1 FLVSSTLLPSGVAYA
16 EERQLTQERERLE
29 TIRQEVAESLSDVAT
44 STQVSEDN
52 TVSASETRAMSSEE
66 EVSVKAETVSDPL
79 LPSPANTEAS
89 AEVSRQEE
97 IPEKVFPSEASDSEE
112 TSTPK
117 RVKRSLAQSA
127 PSSNEPLD
135 FDSALGRYHTQLN
148 QEELL
153 RFQNA
158 KTNDEKSKIIEEILI
173 RQINEDYGLLE
184 LEAFKEQLSEEQLQ
198 LLASKETDEAFEE
211 TLKSY
216 SLAFQQEQDLAAF
229 MDELI
234 LSSTEEEYDKLIT
247 AKSER
252 EFTDTLLQ
260 LSEKKVQELSP
271 VATEGSSRRK
281 RFAPAAP
288 FIVMYG
294 PQIVSAAIATGK
306 LLAVAA
312 SAIGTAY
319 VGHRGIEA
327 YKNYHQAKKS
337 AKARKSSRVH
347 RQSRS
352 RTNAQSRSRAVNQAK
367 QYARSSAGY
376 SSAYTGNTGTYVPS
390 YGPIRPSTPV
400 VSYGPTAPNR
410 SARAASNVF
419 YYTGARTIP
428 TYNLAGDKYTVIP
441 NDSVWSISNQF
452 GISMTD
458 LITWNGIQHYTI
470 HPGQQLLVRP
480 TVLSADGK
488 RHQVLPNDSV
498 WSISHKYGIA
508 MSDFIKWNNIKNN
521 VIHPGQNLLIRPV
534 ASAKPVSPSQPASTT
549 TSAKTY
555 TVKAGDS
562 VWLIAH
568 NHGISMDNLV
578 KWNNIKNYT
587 IHPGQQVIV
596 KPATTTKAPV
606 NTGQASP
613 AKTYTVKAGDS
624 VWLIA
629 HNHGISMDDLV
640 KWNNIK
646 NYTIHPGQQVVVKPA
661 SPSKSSDTSQATSAK
676 TYTVKAGDS
685 VWLIA
690 HNHGISMDDLIKW
703 NHINNNLIHPGQT
716 VIVSEAGVAS
726 SQQKDKTYT
735 VQPGDSVWLIASIHG
750 ISMEELIALNDI
762 KDYTIHPNQTLIVE
776 SMINKEAEKLA
787 KELGY
792 DKTNEFSSGRP
803 IFKNKKKNPKF
814 ITPDNTKHKGGV
826 WKGADKIK
834 DLKNKTSRKGT
845 YDKDLNKIDK

>member
-1 FLVSSTLLPSGVAYA
+1 MRLKKRFRIGIISSVTLLVSSTLLPSGVAYA
-16 EERQLTQERERLE
+16 EERQLTQERERME

-52 TVSASETRAMSSEE
+52 TVPASETRAMSSEE

-79 LPSPANTEAS
+79 LPSSANTEAS

-97 IPEKVFPSEASDSEE
+97 TPEKVSPSEASDSEE

-127 PSSNEPLD
+127 PSAEETAPSSSEPLD
-135 FDSALGRYHTQLN
+135 FDSALERYHTQLN

-158 KTNDEKSKIIEEILI
+158 KTNDEKSKIIEDILI

-216 SLAFQQEQDLAAF
+216 YLAFQQEQDLAAF

-312 SAIGTAY
+312 SAIGTVY

-337 AKARKSSRVH
+337 AKASKSSRVH

-390 YGPIRPSTPV
+390 YGSIRPSTPV
-400 VSYGPTAPNR
+400 VSYGPTAPYR

-661 SPSKSSDTSQATSAK
+661 SPAKAPTNTSQASSGSPAK

-690 HNHGISMDDLIKW
+690 HNHGISMDDLVKW
-703 NHINNNLIHPGQT
+703 NNIKNYTIHPGQQ
-716 VIVSEAGVAS
+716 VVVKPAS
-726 SQQKDKTYT
+726 SAKAPTNTSQASSGSPAKTYT
-735 VQPGDSVWLIASIHG
+735 VKAGDSVWLIAHNHG
-750 ISMEELIALNDI
+750 ISMD
-762 KDYTIHPNQTLIVE
+762 
-776 SMINKEAEKLA
+776 
-787 KELGY
+787 
-792 DKTNEFSSGRP
+792 
-803 IFKNKKKNPKF
+803 
-814 ITPDNTKHKGGV
+814 
-826 WKGADKIK
+826 
-834 DLKNKTSRKGT
+834 DLV
-845 YDKDLNKIDK
+845 